1 MENIVQD
8 SINAIAK
15 QCIIDQLDSSNNI
28 KKISEICSVIQ
39 NNIIDERNDAT
50 FTRNDR
56 HIYIYI
62 EESNVSIVPES
73 AFNMPCHY
81 TLILND
87 YSEQLHKYV
96 FNYLTIASVYAFID
110 LDSVLSFTIALSD
123 EAEDNRIHRLET
135 VNGCIDNL
143 LELW

>member
-1 MENIVQD
+1 MENIVQE

-15 QCIIDQLDSSNNI
+15 QCIIDQLASNNNI

-39 NNIIDERNDAT
+39 NNIIDDRNDDT
-50 FTRNDR
+50 FTRNNQY
-56 HIYIYI
+56 INIYI
-62 EESNVSIVPES
+62 EESNICIVPAY

-96 FNYLTIASVYAFID
+96 FNYLRVASIYAFTD
-110 LDSVLSFTIALSD
+110 LDSVLNFTIALSD
-123 EAEDNRIHRLET
+123 EAEDTRIHILET
-135 VNGCIDNL
+135 VCECIDNL
-143 LELW
+143 LEL